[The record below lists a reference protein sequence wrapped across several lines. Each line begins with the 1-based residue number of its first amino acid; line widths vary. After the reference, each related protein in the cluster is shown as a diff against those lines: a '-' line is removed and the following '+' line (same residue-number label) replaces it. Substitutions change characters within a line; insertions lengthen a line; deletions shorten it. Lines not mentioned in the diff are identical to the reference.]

1 MAEPIQGIKGAA
13 DKISGLLNPKEDTQ
27 VPETKAE
34 PTESIPEKQEVQESQ
49 SKSNETPIEQT
60 TENTETEEETTTEL
74 ETPEL
79 HRVKVS
85 GQELEVSLDE
95 LKAGYSRDSDYRQ
108 KTHTL
113 GLEKRDLE
121 GQKNSLRQTYDTR
134 LSELNDLISTADQFV
149 KQKQGGQ
156 DLAKLYEEDPTSASR
171 LDFELRQES
180 SRIEGLKSKAREIQ
194 TQQYETYLEAQRDLA
209 ATKIPEFSDPN
220 KSDTFKLS
228 LRNSLRN
235 YGFNDQEIGSLA
247 DHRFLMVAK
256 DAMSF
261 QSQKDKRPLTSKK
274 VANAPRVLK
283 AGVAKSGN
291 SSGREQIRNKI
302 NTLRKTGNIKDA
314 SNAIADMINLK
325 SQQRK

>member
-1 MAEPIQGIKGAA
+1 MAEENIQGAA
-13 DKISGLLNPKEDTQ
+13 EKISGLLNPKEDNQ
-27 VPETKAE
+27 VPETNTE
-34 PTESIPEKQEVQESQ
+34 PSESTPEKQEVQESQ
-49 SKSNETPIEQT
+49 SESNETPEEQV
-60 TENTETEEETTTEL
+60 TENTETTEETPTEL

-113 GLEKRDLE
+113 GMEKRDLE
-121 GQKNSLRQTYDTR
+121 TQKNSLRQTYDTR
-134 LSELNDLISTADQFV
+134 LNELNDLISTANQFV
-149 KQKQGGQ
+149 EQKQGGQ
-156 DLAKLYEEDPTSASR
+156 DLAKLYQEDPTEAAR
-171 LDFELRQES
+171 LDFQLRQEKQH
-180 SRIEGLKSKAREIQ
+180 IESLKSSARQAQ
-194 TQQYETYLEAQRDLA
+194 TQQYESYLETQKELA

-220 KSDTFKLS
+220 KADSFKLNMRNT
-228 LRNSLRN
+228 LRD

-261 QSQKDKRPLTSKK
+261 KSQKDKRPIVSKK
-274 VANAPRVLK
+274 VANAPKVLK
-283 AGVAKSGN
+283 AGVAKSN
-291 SSGREQIRNKI
+291 VSSGREEVRNKI
-302 NTLRKTGNIKDA
+302 KTLRKTGHLRDA
-314 SNAIADMINLK
+314 QSAIADMINLK

>member
-1 MAEPIQGIKGAA
+1 MAEENIQGAA
-13 DKISGLLNPKEDTQ
+13 EKISGLLHPQQDNQE
-27 VPETKAE
+27 PETNTE
-34 PTESIPEKQEVQESQ
+34 PSESTPEKQEVQESQ
-49 SKSNETPIEQT
+49 SKSNETPEQES
-60 TENTETEEETTTEL
+60 ENTETTEETPTEL

-113 GLEKRDLE
+113 GMEKRDLE
-121 GQKNSLRQTYDTR
+121 TQKNSLRQTYDNR

-149 KQKQGGQ
+149 QQKQGGQ
-156 DLAKLYEEDPTSASR
+156 DLAKLYQEDPTEAAR
-171 LDFELRQES
+171 LDFQLRQEKQHIDS
-180 SRIEGLKSKAREIQ
+180 LKDKARIAQ
-194 TQQYETYLEAQRDLA
+194 TKQYETYLETQKELA

-220 KSDTFKLS
+220 KADSFKLNMRNT
-228 LRNSLRN
+228 LRD

-261 QSQKDKRPLTSKK
+261 KSQKDKRPIVSKK
-274 VANAPRVLK
+274 VANAPKVLK
-283 AGVAKSGN
+283 AGVAKSN
-291 SSGREQIRNKI
+291 VSSGREEVRNKI
-302 NTLRKTGNIKDA
+302 KTLRKTGHIRDA
-314 SNAIADMINLK
+314 QSAIADMINLK

>member
-1 MAEPIQGIKGAA
+1 MAEENIQGAA
-13 DKISGLLNPKEDTQ
+13 EKISGLLNPKEDNQ
-27 VPETKAE
+27 VPETNTE
-34 PTESIPEKQEVQESQ
+34 PSESTPEKQEVQESQ
-49 SKSNETPIEQT
+49 SESNETPEQES
-60 TENTETEEETTTEL
+60 ENTETTEETPTEL

-79 HRVKVS
+79 HRVKVQ

-113 GLEKRDLE
+113 GMEKRDLE
-121 GQKNSLRQTYDTR
+121 TQKNSLRQTYDNR

-149 KQKQGGQ
+149 QQKQGGQ
-156 DLAKLYEEDPTSASR
+156 DLAKLYQEDPTEAAR
-171 LDFELRQES
+171 LDFQLRQEKQHIDS
-180 SRIEGLKSKAREIQ
+180 LKDKARIAQ
-194 TQQYETYLEAQRDLA
+194 TKQYESYLDAQKELA

-220 KSDTFKLS
+220 KADSFKLNMRNT
-228 LRNSLRN
+228 LRD

-261 QSQKDKRPLTSKK
+261 KSQKDKRPIVSKK
-274 VANAPRVLK
+274 VANAPKVLK
-283 AGVAKSGN
+283 AGVARSN
-291 SSGREQIRNKI
+291 ISSGREGVRNKI
-302 NTLRKTGNIKDA
+302 KTLRKTGHIKDA
-314 SNAIADMINLK
+314 QSAIADMINLK

>member
-1 MAEPIQGIKGAA
+1 MAEENIQGAA
-13 DKISGLLNPKEDTQ
+13 EKISGLLNPKEDNQ
-27 VPETKAE
+27 VPETNTE
-34 PTESIPEKQEVQESQ
+34 PSESTPEKQEVQESQ
-49 SKSNETPIEQT
+49 SESNETPEQES
-60 TENTETEEETTTEL
+60 ENTETTEETPTEL

-113 GLEKRDLE
+113 GMEKRDLE
-121 GQKNSLRQTYDTR
+121 TQKNSLRQTYDNR

-149 KQKQGGQ
+149 QQKQGGQ
-156 DLAKLYEEDPTSASR
+156 DLAKLYQEDPTEAAR
-171 LDFELRQES
+171 LDFQLRQEKQHIDS
-180 SRIEGLKSKAREIQ
+180 LKDKARIAQ
-194 TQQYETYLEAQRDLA
+194 TKQYESYLDAQKELA

-220 KSDTFKLS
+220 KADSFKLNMRNT
-228 LRNSLRN
+228 LRD

-261 QSQKDKRPLTSKK
+261 KSQKDKRPIVSKK
-274 VANAPRVLK
+274 VANAPKVLK
-283 AGVAKSGN
+283 AGVARSN
-291 SSGREQIRNKI
+291 ISSGREEVRNKI
-302 NTLRKTGNIKDA
+302 KTLRKTGHIRDA
-314 SNAIADMINLK
+314 QSAIADMINLK

>member
-1 MAEPIQGIKGAA
+1 MAEENIQGAA
-13 DKISGLLNPKEDTQ
+13 EKISGLLNPKQDNQ
-27 VPETKAE
+27 VPETNTE
-34 PTESIPEKQEVQESQ
+34 PSESTPEKQEVQESQ
-49 SKSNETPIEQT
+49 SKSNETPEQESEKTET
-60 TENTETEEETTTEL
+60 TEETPTEL

-113 GLEKRDLE
+113 GMEKRDLE
-121 GQKNSLRQTYDTR
+121 TQKNSLRQTYDNR

-149 KQKQGGQ
+149 QQKQGGQ
-156 DLAKLYEEDPTSASR
+156 DLAKLYQEDPTEAAR
-171 LDFELRQES
+171 LDFQLRQEKQHIDS
-180 SRIEGLKSKAREIQ
+180 LKDKARIAQ
-194 TQQYETYLEAQRDLA
+194 TKQYETYLETQKELA

-220 KSDTFKLS
+220 KADSFKLNMRNT
-228 LRNSLRN
+228 LRD

-261 QSQKDKRPLTSKK
+261 KSQKDKRPIVSKK
-274 VANAPRVLK
+274 VANAPKVLK
-283 AGVAKSGN
+283 AGVARSN
-291 SSGREQIRNKI
+291 VSSGREEVRNKI
-302 NTLRKTGNIKDA
+302 KTLRKTGHIRDA
-314 SNAIADMINLK
+314 QSAIADMINLK

>member
-1 MAEPIQGIKGAA
+1 MAEENIQGAA
-13 DKISGLLNPKEDTQ
+13 EKISGLLNPKQDNQ

-34 PTESIPEKQEVQESQ
+34 PSESTPEKQEVQESQ
-49 SKSNETPIEQT
+49 SESNETPEQES
-60 TENTETEEETTTEL
+60 ENTETTEETPTEL

-79 HRVKVS
+79 HRVKVQ

-113 GLEKRDLE
+113 GMEKRDLE
-121 GQKNSLRQTYDTR
+121 TQKNSLRQTYDTR
-134 LSELNDLISTADQFV
+134 LSELNDLISTANQFV
-149 KQKQGGQ
+149 EQKQGGQ
-156 DLAKLYEEDPTSASR
+156 DLAKLYQEDPTEAAR
-171 LDFELRQES
+171 LDFQLRQEKQHIDS
-180 SRIEGLKSKAREIQ
+180 LKDKARIAQ
-194 TQQYETYLEAQRDLA
+194 TKQYETYLETQKELA

-220 KSDTFKLS
+220 KADSFKLNM
-228 LRNSLRN
+228 RNSLRN

-261 QSQKDKRPLTSKK
+261 QSQKDKRPIVSKK
-274 VANAPRVLK
+274 VANAPKVLK
-283 AGVAKSGN
+283 AGVARSN
-291 SSGREQIRNKI
+291 VSSGREEVRNKI
-302 NTLRKTGNIKDA
+302 KTLRKTGHIRDA
-314 SNAIADMINLK
+314 QSAIADMINLK

>member
-1 MAEPIQGIKGAA
+1 MAEENIQGAA
-13 DKISGLLNPKEDTQ
+13 EKISGLLNPKEDNQ
-27 VPETKAE
+27 VPETNTE
-34 PTESIPEKQEVQESQ
+34 PSESTPEKQEVQESQ
-49 SKSNETPIEQT
+49 SESNETPEEQV
-60 TENTETEEETTTEL
+60 TENTETTEETPTEL

-113 GLEKRDLE
+113 GMEKRDLE
-121 GQKNSLRQTYDTR
+121 TQKSSLRQTYDTR
-134 LSELNDLISTADQFV
+134 LSELNDLISTANQFV
-149 KQKQGGQ
+149 EQKQGGQ
-156 DLAKLYEEDPTSASR
+156 DLAKLYQEDPTEAAK
-171 LDFELRQES
+171 LDFQLRQEKQH
-180 SRIEGLKSKAREIQ
+180 IESLKATARQAQ
-194 TQQYETYLEAQRDLA
+194 TQQYESYLETQKELA

-220 KSDTFKLS
+220 KADSFKLNM
-228 LRNSLRN
+228 RNSLRN

-261 QSQKDKRPLTSKK
+261 KSQKDKRPIVSKK
-274 VANAPRVLK
+274 VANAPKVLK
-283 AGVAKSGN
+283 AGVARSN
-291 SSGREQIRNKI
+291 ISSGREGVRNKI
-302 NTLRKTGNIKDA
+302 KTLRKTGHIKDA
-314 SNAIADMINLK
+314 QSAIADMINLK

>member
-1 MAEPIQGIKGAA
+1 MAEENIQGAA
-13 DKISGLLNPKEDTQ
+13 EKISGLLNPKQDNQ
-27 VPETKAE
+27 VPETNTE
-34 PTESIPEKQEVQESQ
+34 PSESTPEKQEVQESQ
-49 SKSNETPIEQT
+49 SESNETPEQES
-60 TENTETEEETTTEL
+60 ENTETTEETPTEL

-113 GLEKRDLE
+113 GMEKRDLE
-121 GQKNSLRQTYDTR
+121 TQKNSLRQTYDTR

-149 KQKQGGQ
+149 QQKQGGQ
-156 DLAKLYEEDPTSASR
+156 DLAKLYQEDPTEAAR
-171 LDFELRQES
+171 LDFQLRQEKQH
-180 SRIEGLKSKAREIQ
+180 IESLKSSARQAQ
-194 TQQYETYLEAQRDLA
+194 TQQYESYLETQKELA

-220 KSDTFKLS
+220 KADSFKLNMRNT
-228 LRNSLRN
+228 LRD

-261 QSQKDKRPLTSKK
+261 KSQKDKRPIVSKK
-274 VANAPRVLK
+274 VANAPKVLK
-283 AGVAKSGN
+283 AGVARSN
-291 SSGREQIRNKI
+291 VSSGREEVRNKI
-302 NTLRKTGNIKDA
+302 KTLRKTGHIRDA
-314 SNAIADMINLK
+314 QSAIADMINLK

>member
-1 MAEPIQGIKGAA
+1 MSDDTQGAA
-13 DKISGLLNPKEDTQ
+13 DKINGLLNPQTDNQ
-27 VPETKAE
+27 VPETKVE
-34 PTESIPEKQEVQESQ
+34 PSEPIPEKQEVPESEE
-49 SKSNETPIEQT
+49 SKPTPEQAP
-60 TENTETEEETTTEL
+60 ENTETEEETTTEL

-113 GLEKRDLE
+113 GMEKRDLE
-121 GQKNSLRQTYDTR
+121 NQKSSFSQTYDTR
-134 LSELNDLISTADQFV
+134 LSELNDLISTADQYV
-149 KQKQGGQ
+149 KNKQGGQ
-156 DLAKLYEEDPTSASR
+156 DLAKLYQEDPSEASR

-180 SRIEGLKSKAREIQ
+180 SRIEGLKNKARQ
-194 TQQYETYLEAQRDLA
+194 VQSQQYESYLNTQKELA

-220 KSDTFKLS
+220 KIDTFKLS
-228 LRNSLRN
+228 MRNSLRD

-261 QSQKDKRPLTSKK
+261 KTQTDKRPIVSKK
-274 VANAPRVLK
+274 IANAPRVLK
-283 AGVAKSGN
+283 AGVAKSN
-291 SSGREQIRNKI
+291 SSSGRESVRNKI
-302 NTLRKTGNIKDA
+302 NTLRKSGHIKDA
-314 SNAIADMINLK
+314 QSAIADMINLK

>member
-1 MAEPIQGIKGAA
+1 MAEENIQGAA
-13 DKISGLLNPKEDTQ
+13 EKISGLLNPKQDNQ

-34 PTESIPEKQEVQESQ
+34 PSESTPEKQEVQESQ
-49 SKSNETPIEQT
+49 SESNETPEQES
-60 TENTETEEETTTEL
+60 ENTETKEETPTEL

-113 GLEKRDLE
+113 GMEKRDLE
-121 GQKNSLRQTYDTR
+121 TQKNSLRQTYDNR

-149 KQKQGGQ
+149 QQKQGGQ
-156 DLAKLYEEDPTSASR
+156 DLAKLYQEDPTEAAR
-171 LDFELRQES
+171 LDFQLRQEKQHIDS
-180 SRIEGLKSKAREIQ
+180 LKDKARIAQ
-194 TQQYETYLEAQRDLA
+194 TKQYETYLETQKELA

-220 KSDTFKLS
+220 KADSFKLNMRNT
-228 LRNSLRN
+228 LRD

-261 QSQKDKRPLTSKK
+261 KSQKDKRPIVSKK
-274 VANAPRVLK
+274 VANAPKVLK
-283 AGVAKSGN
+283 AGVARSN
-291 SSGREQIRNKI
+291 VSSGREEVRNKI
-302 NTLRKTGNIKDA
+302 KTLRKTGHIRDA
-314 SNAIADMINLK
+314 QSAIADMINLK

>member
-1 MAEPIQGIKGAA
+1 MAEENIQGAA
-13 DKISGLLNPKEDTQ
+13 EKISGLLNPKEDNQ
-27 VPETKAE
+27 VPETNTE
-34 PTESIPEKQEVQESQ
+34 PSESTPEKQEVQESQ
-49 SKSNETPIEQT
+49 SESNETPEQES
-60 TENTETEEETTTEL
+60 ENTETTEETPTEL

-113 GLEKRDLE
+113 GMEKRDLE
-121 GQKNSLRQTYDTR
+121 TQKNSLRQTYDNR

-149 KQKQGGQ
+149 QQKQGGQ
-156 DLAKLYEEDPTSASR
+156 DLAKLYQEDPTEAAR
-171 LDFELRQES
+171 LDFQLRQEKQHIDS
-180 SRIEGLKSKAREIQ
+180 LKDKARIAQ
-194 TQQYETYLEAQRDLA
+194 TKQYESYLDAQKELA

-220 KSDTFKLS
+220 KADSFKLNMRNT
-228 LRNSLRN
+228 LRD

-261 QSQKDKRPLTSKK
+261 KSQKDKRPIVSKK
-274 VANAPRVLK
+274 VANAPKVLK
-283 AGVAKSGN
+283 AGVARSN
-291 SSGREQIRNKI
+291 ISSGREEVRNKI
-302 NTLRKTGNIKDA
+302 KTLRKTGHIKDA
-314 SNAIADMINLK
+314 QSAIADMINLK

>member
-1 MAEPIQGIKGAA
+1 MAEENIQGAA
-13 DKISGLLNPKEDTQ
+13 EKISGLLNPKQDNQE
-27 VPETKAE
+27 PETNTE
-34 PTESIPEKQEVQESQ
+34 PSESTPEKQEVQESQ
-49 SKSNETPIEQT
+49 SESKETPEQES
-60 TENTETEEETTTEL
+60 ENTETTEEQPTEL

-108 KTHTL
+108 KTHSL
-113 GLEKRDLE
+113 GMEKRDLE
-121 GQKNSLRQTYDTR
+121 TQKNSFRQTYDTR
-134 LSELNDLISTADQFV
+134 LNELNDLISTANQFV

-156 DLAKLYEEDPTSASR
+156 DLAKLYEEDPVEAAR
-171 LDFELRQES
+171 LDFQLRQE
-180 SRIEGLKSKAREIQ
+180 RQHIESLKSKAREAQ
-194 TQQYETYLEAQRDLA
+194 TQQYESYLETQKELA

-220 KSDTFKLS
+220 KADSFKLNMRNT
-228 LRNSLRN
+228 LRD

-261 QSQKDKRPLTSKK
+261 KSQKDKRPIVSKK
-274 VANAPRVLK
+274 VANAPKVLK
-283 AGVAKSGN
+283 AGVAKSN
-291 SSGREQIRNKI
+291 VSSGREQVRNKI
-302 NTLRKTGNIKDA
+302 NTLRKTGHIKDA
-314 SNAIADMINLK
+314 QSAIADMINLK